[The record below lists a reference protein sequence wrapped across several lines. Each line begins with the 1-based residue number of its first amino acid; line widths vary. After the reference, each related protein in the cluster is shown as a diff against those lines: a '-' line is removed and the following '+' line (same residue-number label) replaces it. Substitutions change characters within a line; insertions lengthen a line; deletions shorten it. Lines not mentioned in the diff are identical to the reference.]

1 MCDCE
6 ATMVGNATPSGDQDH
21 TVSLNVL
28 VHKEKNK
35 VVFAEAGKDFVDF
48 LLSFLTLPLGTIARL
63 VAQESNVQPLKVGSL
78 STLYE
83 SVSHLK
89 ENFLWIQRCKEMLLQ
104 PRNSMEDYCQK
115 LKLNIDDTEP
125 KSYYFCENLLQCI
138 IKPYLVSTFRNQ
150 RCGCGKLMNRVVRSL
165 DILSSENG
173 FVKESASFLVSDDL
187 HIMPNV
193 FGASANLLLK
203 LAIEDFGASANL
215 LLKLAIEDMET
226 LEEQIVD
233 ITKKEVCLFLTW
245 FLYFSILCF
254 HWFVHFLL

>member
-1 MCDCE
+1 
-6 ATMVGNATPSGDQDH
+6 MVGNATPSGDQDH

-233 ITKKEVCLFLTW
+233 ITKKEVLHVL
-245 FLYFSILCF
+245 L
-254 HWFVHFLL
+254 VHGNWRCSERG